1 MNLTWVARS
10 PQTAA
15 LMRGWTWRP
24 FVGQAG
30 RVGGRWLPF
39 TSKFW
44 SHGFVWSQQACG
56 ARNLLW
62 AQSQKKE
69 KSWAN
74 LKTLH
79 PGKQLRF
86 PDRKSFIWWNF
97 STPGFQWLTLQN
109 FCINVIKLRCKVS
122 PTGCSIVV
130 FSHSDKSRK
139 QPLQRRRR
147 RRKRPLVRS
156 AWMLQASQHFYQVW
170 ISYWKGNK
178 EQRWRP
184 FSRY

>member
-1 MNLTWVARS
+1 MNPMSVPRS

-15 LMRGWTWRP
+15 LMLAVRGWTWRP

-30 RVGGRWLPF
+30 RVGGWWLPF

-69 KSWAN
+69 KSWPN
-74 LKTLH
+74 LQTLNL
-79 PGKQLRF
+79 GKQLRF
-86 PDRKSFIWWNF
+86 QGRKSFVWWNF
-97 STPGFQWLTLQN
+97 STPGFKWLTLQN
-109 FCINVIKLRCKVS
+109 RGWCKIS
-122 PTGCSIVV
+122 PTDCSIAVI
-130 FSHSDKSRK
+130 SHSDKSRK
-139 QPLQRRRR
+139 QLLQRRRR
-147 RRKRPLVRS
+147 RRKRLLARL
-156 AWMLQASQHFYQVW
+156 AWMLQALQHFYQVW
-170 ISYWKGNK
+170 ISYWKGN
-178 EQRWRP
+178 EELRWRP